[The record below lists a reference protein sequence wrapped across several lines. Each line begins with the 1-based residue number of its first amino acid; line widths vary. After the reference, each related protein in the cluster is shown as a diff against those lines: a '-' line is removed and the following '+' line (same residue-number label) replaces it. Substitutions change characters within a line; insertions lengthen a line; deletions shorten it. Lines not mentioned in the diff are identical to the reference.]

1 MATDRSRLKA
11 ALDDVD
17 YPATKEQLLAR
28 AESNKADE
36 DTIKALRSVQNV
48 SYGNFGDVAGAI
60 PMAPG
65 AEYGQSDSDKAQ
77 QDRQS
82 TKDGLAETMTE
93 TPDNPIVEELG
104 ENRGS

>member
-1 MATDRSRLKA
+1 MATDRTRLKE
-11 ALDDVD
+11 ALDGVD
-17 YPATKEQLLAR
+17 FPATKEQLLAR
-28 AESNKADE
+28 AESNNADE
-36 DTIKALRSVQNV
+36 GTIKALRTVQDV
-48 SYGNFGDVAGAI
+48 SYHTFADVAGAV

-77 QDRQS
+77 QNRQS